1 MIARYIPT
9 KEALYGIAF
18 VLSFLFLLAIYNAVL
33 RFIPIFQ
40 DEQGRLNIVGNIA
53 SLILSIISIIS
64 FLNILT

>member
-9 KEALYGIAF
+9 KDALYGIAF

-40 DEQGRLNIVGNIA
+40 DEQGKLNIVGNIT
-53 SLILSIISIIS
+53 SWILSIISFIS
-64 FLNILT
+64 ILQMLT